1 MKSIRDLTVEQLS
14 EVLRIRRLIAALE
27 DRLETILGGERPARA
42 PAAKAKR
49 GRRKG
54 VRGGVTQKQAVVD
67 ILGSAGRALTINEIL
82 AQLRARGV
90 KIRSAAPQRVLRVM
104 LYSDQGKL
112 FARPRPGCFT
122 LKTAQA
128 AKPAKKKA

>member
-1 MKSIRDLTVEQLS
+1 MKSIRDLTVEQLT

-27 DRLETILGGERPARA
+27 DRLESLLGGERATRA
-42 PAAKAKR
+42 TAAKAQP

-67 ILGSAGRALTINEIL
+67 ILSRAERALTINEIL
-82 AQLRARGV
+82 AQLHARGV

-104 LYSDQGKL
+104 LYSDKGKL

-122 LKTAQA
+122 LKTAPA